1 LETTDTPY
9 LLCGLG
15 NPGSSYKK
23 TRHNVGFRAIDELAG
38 RSGTEVKTRTKNYWW
53 DEVKIAGSKAVLI
66 KPRTYMNNSG
76 IALQSAMTKW
86 RVPVER
92 LIVIVDDYALPL
104 GLIRIRSKGSA
115 GSHNGL
121 KSIVDCI
128 GRSDFARI
136 RIGID
141 DKPQD
146 IVTSDYVLGKFSSE
160 EEELIRPAIKNAAD
174 AAELIISEDI
184 MAAMNDFNKRVTQSE
199 DTDQEETGI

>member
-1 LETTDTPY
+1 MELTDTPY

-15 NPGSSYKK
+15 NPGSSYKR
-23 TRHNVGFRAIDELAG
+23 TRHNVGFRAIDELAARIG
-38 RSGTEVKTRTKNYWW
+38 KEVKTRAKNYWW
-53 DEVKIAGSKAVLI
+53 EETVIADSQVVLI

-76 IALQSAMTKW
+76 IAVQSAMTKW
-86 RVPVER
+86 RIPVER

-104 GLIRIRSKGSA
+104 GFIRVRAKGSA

-121 KSIVDCI
+121 KSIIECI

-160 EEELIRPAIKNAAD
+160 EEEQVKPALKDAAD
-174 AAELIISEDI
+174 AAEMIVTDGILE
-184 MAAMNDFNKRVTQSE
+184 AMNEFNKRVAQSE
-199 DTDQEETGI
+199 EADREETGS